1 MRGIRLMTA
10 VSMLLGAQAA
20 LASSQAT
27 FSFYGTILPPSCI
40 PNPATLPQ
48 VVTLSTVAVTDFT
61 GATSGAKAFVIELSG
76 CQPQTSLAMS
86 VSGTTDTLPTVLKN
100 LSGSAAQVGVQLLL
114 ASRPGATT
122 GTPIPINGD
131 AVALGTSGPTGT
143 MIIPLVAQY
152 YRLGALS
159 AGTVGVTATV
169 TFTYD

>member
-1 MRGIRLMTA
+1 MTA
-10 VSMLLGAQAA
+10 VSMMLGAPAA

-27 FSFYGTILPPSCI
+27 FSFYGSILASSCF

-48 VVTLSTVAVTDFT
+48 VVTLATVPVADFT

-76 CQPQTSLAMS
+76 CQPETSLTMS

-100 LSGSAAQVGVQLLL
+100 LNGSAARVGVQLLL
-114 ASRPGATT
+114 ASGPGATT

-131 AVALGTSGPTGT
+131 AVPLGTSGPTGT

-152 YRLGALS
+152 YRLGGMS

>member
-1 MRGIRLMTA
+1 MTA
-10 VSMLLGAQAA
+10 VSMLLSAPAA

-27 FSFYGTILPPSCI
+27 FSFYGSILASSCF

-48 VVTLSTVAVTDFT
+48 VVTLATVPVADFT
-61 GATSGAKAFVIELSG
+61 GVTSGAKAFVIELSG
-76 CQPQTSLAMS
+76 CQPQTSLTMS

-100 LSGSAAQVGVQLLL
+100 LNGSARVGVQLLL
-114 ASRPGATT
+114 ASAPGVTT

-131 AVALGTSGPTGT
+131 AVPLGTSGPTGT